1 METPMPSLF
10 PLLLLALLLSAPLQ
24 ANERPPIYYAMEP
37 AFVVNI
43 QDGPRPR
50 FMQVK
55 LQLMTRDQKLI
66 ASVEKNLPPI
76 RHAMI
81 LLLSSQD
88 GETMRNTAAREQVRL
103 QALDALQQTLAEVAG
118 VQDGLEAVY
127 FTDLVI
133 Q

>member
-1 METPMPSLF
+1 MRSLL
-10 PLLLLALLLSAPLQ
+10 PLFLFALLLSMPLQ
-24 ANERPPIYYAMEP
+24 ANERPPIYHAIEP

-55 LQLMTRDQKLI
+55 LQLMTRDPKLI
-66 ASVEKNLPPI
+66 AQVENNLPPI

-81 LLLSSQD
+81 LLLSSQS
-88 GETMRNTAAREQVRL
+88 GETMRNTVAREQVRL
-103 QALDALQQTLAEVAG
+103 QALEVLRESLAEVAG
-118 VQDGLEAVY
+118 VQDGLEALY